1 MKRRSFLAGLLPA
14 MAAPSVVNGFA
25 VKPMQSSP
33 FLDALMGYAM
43 DNDRVLVLIQLNG
56 GNDGLNTV
64 IPVSNFSNYFNA
76 RSNVAIPEKKILKL
90 NGWNSIGFHPS
101 MSGMQQLFNEGKLNI
116 VQSVGYPNPNFS
128 HFRATDI
135 WMSGSDAEKVIP
147 SGWGGRFLSEVYP
160 GFPSAY
166 PNATMLDPPAIKI
179 GSLATLALQGP
190 LANMAMSISNTSS
203 FYQFINGVQDP
214 APATLAGNNL
224 TYVRTV
230 ARQTQQYSSSIKN
243 AASKVTQQVSYPDKN
258 PLGEQLKIVARLI
271 KGGLKTRIYMTTLG
285 GFDTHSMQ
293 VGGADT
299 TVGAHSALLKTVSDA
314 IKAFMDDCKQLAI
327 EDRVV
332 GMTFSEFGRRI
343 RSNSSLGTDHG
354 AAAPLFVF
362 GASVNPG
369 MVGQNPEIG
378 SIVGVDDNIPF
389 QYDFRSVY
397 ATIMENWFCAD
408 PTTISS
414 VLFRN
419 YQSIPI
425 FKTGT
430 CTGATAGPLTDPLAD
445 PTQKPADTGF
455 KVGPN
460 PFVSQTRINFT
471 ARLGRVLIQVIDAT
485 GKLIRTVVDAEYA
498 DGNYSVTLQGEQL
511 PVGVYY
517 VRFQNGPAQ
526 MVHSVLKVRG

>member
-1 MKRRSFLAGLLPA
+1 
-14 MAAPSVVNGFA
+14 
-25 VKPMQSSP
+25 
-33 FLDALMGYAM
+33 
-43 DNDRVLVLIQLNG
+43 
-56 GNDGLNTV
+56 
-64 IPVSNFSNYFNA
+64 
-76 RSNVAIPEKKILKL
+76 
-90 NGWNSIGFHPS
+90 
-101 MSGMQQLFNEGKLNI
+101 
-116 VQSVGYPNPNFS
+116 
-128 HFRATDI
+128 
-135 WMSGSDAEKVIP
+135 
-147 SGWGGRFLSEVYP
+147 
-160 GFPSAY
+160 
-166 PNATMLDPPAIKI
+166 
-179 GSLATLALQGP
+179 
-190 LANMAMSISNTSS
+190 
-203 FYQFINGVQDP
+203 
-214 APATLAGNNL
+214 
-224 TYVRTV
+224 
-230 ARQTQQYSSSIKN
+230 
-243 AASKVTQQVSYPDKN
+243 
-258 PLGEQLKIVARLI
+258 
-271 KGGLKTRIYMTTLG
+271 
-285 GFDTHSMQ
+285 
-293 VGGADT
+293 
-299 TVGAHSALLKTVSDA
+299 
-314 IKAFMDDCKQLAI
+314 MDDCKQLAI

-378 SIVGVDDNIPF
+378 SSVGVDDNIPF

-460 PFVSQTRINFT
+460 PFVIQTRISFT

-485 GKLIRTVVDAEYA
+485 GKLIRTVVDADYA